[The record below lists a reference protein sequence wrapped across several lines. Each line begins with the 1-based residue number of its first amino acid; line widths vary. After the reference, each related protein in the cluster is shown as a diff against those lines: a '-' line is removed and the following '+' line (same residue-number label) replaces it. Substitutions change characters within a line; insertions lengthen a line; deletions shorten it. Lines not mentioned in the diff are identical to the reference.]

1 MVAYQNDFFSLIFA
15 HLNRKEQVQQ
25 FIMVHN
31 KNVYGNE
38 GERMG
43 LELWNSFSAQSRSHS
58 YSEAFSDGGVV
69 WKKATSCHFWDIVF
83 TLVIEGAGVAVH

>member
-1 MVAYQNDFFSLIFA
+1 MLCDMVAYQNDFFSLIFA

-43 LELWNSFSAQSRSHS
+43 LEL
-58 YSEAFSDGGVV
+58 
-69 WKKATSCHFWDIVF
+69 
-83 TLVIEGAGVAVH
+83 